1 MSTAPYKPVHFLS
14 GTFGAEMLRKYET
27 YGLVSMVTE
36 ALVEVWK
43 NSSYWWKHSPNYKFG
58 SYFHY
63 RISFSQASTSVS
75 TLLNI

>member
-14 GTFGAEMLRKYET
+14 GTFGAEILRKYET
-27 YGLVSMVTE
+27 YDLASIVTE

-43 NSSYWWKHSPNYKFG
+43 NSSYWWKHSPKFG

-75 TLLNI
+75 TVLI